1 MRTLFFLIIIM
12 IAFSCQNNKKEN
24 IAIEKNN
31 EIEKI
36 VECVILQDSLN
47 VFKNDPTAIPISKEL
62 KKLKVYPQDLNAKN
76 IPPKPVNGIYLNDLF
91 YYKFDV
97 PFFSEKDSLKI
108 LAQNDILKTYI
119 INSPITKRI
128 LLTTYEE
135 QKKKSKNNLDA
146 SFLFLTI
153 PIFSADHNKAYL
165 EINEKCFGN
174 CGWGKA
180 IYLEKENGEWKI
192 IYKCELWVG

>member
-1 MRTLFFLIIIM
+1 MRTFFFLIILM

-47 VFKNDPTAIPISKEL
+47 VFKNDSTAIPLSKEL
-62 KKLKVYPQDLNAKN
+62 KKLKVFSGDLNAKPV
-76 IPPKPVNGIYLNDLF
+76 PPKPVSGIYLNDLF
-91 YYKFDV
+91 YYKLDIT
-97 PFFSEKDSLKI
+97 FFPKKDSLQI
-108 LAQNDILKTYI
+108 LAQNDVLKTYI
-119 INSPITKRI
+119 INSPIAKRI
-128 LLTTYEE
+128 LMTTFEE
-135 QKKKSKNNLDA
+135 QKKKSKKNLDA
-146 SFLFLTI
+146 NFLYLTI
-153 PIFSADHNKAYL
+153 PIFSADNNKAYL

-180 IYLEKENGEWKI
+180 IYLEKQNGKWKI
-192 IYKCELWVG
+192 IYKRELWVG